1 MAASPSVPHT
11 PPSGSITISISI
23 RFRRDVR
30 GDDDDDTV
38 ARAASSRVVERGDV
52 DVVVV
57 VVVVVDARGGG
68 EPRARWG
75 DEGDD
80 DDDGDDAGRR
90 EGDGWIGAVRDARCA
105 RIRGRVRGVRG
116 RVDVDVDATPGEP
129 ASPARVRFKV
139 ARAGERDARGVHTGR
154 AHGWWSL

>member
-52 DVVVV
+52 DVV

-116 RVDVDVDATPGEP
+116 RVDVDVDVDARRARRARRES
-129 ASPARVRFKV
+129 ASKV